1 MWYDILIGMWISLV
15 EHSLWERAIR
25 RFESCHPDFINIKK
39 MKNYP
44 IYPVAEFENRFD
56 EMFERVEHGE
66 TIGILNTDGNVVVMT
81 PLEEPIQKFIKN
93 ENKE

>member
-1 MWYDILIGMWISLV
+1 MWYDIFIGMWLSLV
-15 EHSLWERAIR
+15 EHSLWERDGR
-25 RFESCHPDFINIKK
+25 RFESYHPDFINIKK

-81 PLEEPIQKFIKN
+81 PLEEPI
-93 ENKE
+93 

>member
-1 MWYDILIGMWISLV
+1 
-15 EHSLWERAIR
+15 
-25 RFESCHPDFINIKK
+25 

-81 PLEEPIQKFIKN
+81 PLEEPVQKLIKN
-93 ENKE
+93 ENKK

>member
-1 MWYDILIGMWISLV
+1 MWISLV
-15 EHSLWERAIR
+15 EHSLWERVVR
-25 RFESCHPDFINIKK
+25 RFESYHPDFINIKK

-81 PLEEPIQKFIKN
+81 PLEEPIQKLIEN
-93 ENKE
+93 ESNQ

>member
-1 MWYDILIGMWISLV
+1 MGASG
-15 EHSLWERAIR
+15 R

-81 PLEEPIQKFIKN
+81 PFEEPIQKLIEN
-93 ENKE
+93 ESKK